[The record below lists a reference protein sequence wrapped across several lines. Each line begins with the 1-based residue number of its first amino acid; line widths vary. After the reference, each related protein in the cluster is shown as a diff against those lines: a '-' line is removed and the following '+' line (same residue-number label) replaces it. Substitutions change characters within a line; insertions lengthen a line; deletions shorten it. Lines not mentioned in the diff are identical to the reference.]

1 MPGITAMLGPGEARA
16 FAESLLRPLVEHD
29 IAGRGDLV
37 NSLRAW
43 LTHHGQWDPSAA
55 ALGVHRHTLRHRI
68 RTVGHCSAATWTH
81 RAPAGNCGWR
91 WKSLLGNG
99 DHGFAVGN
107 EPLDDHP
114 SAAGLRSRPHWAPLR
129 HGAGVTAI
137 DVQHTPG
144 STLTGGLSTAC
155 PAADQRERRWGS
167 SPRAGRAFGGMPW
180 PGVGPMVPIAMD
192 RDSAISP

>member
-1 MPGITAMLGPGEARA
+1 MTSP
-16 FAESLLRPLVEHD
+16 
-29 IAGRGDLV
+29 
-37 NSLRAW
+37 
-43 LTHHGQWDPSAA
+43 AA
-55 ALGVHRHTLRHRI
+55 AIWSTLCEPGSHTTGSGTRPRQRSVCTGTPCDTGSAPLAS
-68 RTVGHCSAATWTH
+68 CSAATWTH
-81 RAPAGNCGWR
+81 LAPAVNSGWR

-155 PAADQRERRWGS
+155 PITMRDRERRWGS
-167 SPRAGRAFGGMPW
+167 SPRAGRAFGGAPW
-180 PGVGPMVPIAMD
+180 PGSGQWCRSPWTGTRRSRRRSVLDPATVRVGVRVDEGTAWQERI
-192 RDSAISP
+192 